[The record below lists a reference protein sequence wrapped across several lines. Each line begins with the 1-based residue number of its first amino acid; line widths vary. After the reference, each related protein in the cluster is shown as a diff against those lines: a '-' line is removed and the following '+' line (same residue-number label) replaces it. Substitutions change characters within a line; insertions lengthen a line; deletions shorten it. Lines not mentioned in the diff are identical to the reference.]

1 MLNRRHIRVKIL
13 QILYSQN
20 RSKSTNKELYNFFNS
35 TTKKFYQFFITQLH
49 FFVLIK
55 QETIRRVEINKKKY
69 YESKIDF
76 LVDFIV
82 ENKFIKAI
90 EDSKYI
96 EQYIT
101 KNEINYFKNDIKI
114 VEQVFDKIYNAEF
127 LKNSSKDTDPV
138 SLLIKIYKELI
149 VTDSNLYSFYEDC
162 EIGWVDDF
170 PLINTEVLNILKNFS
185 RDEKLTINK
194 TIFKD
199 KDDKIFGW
207 NLFKRTSENYLIY
220 ENLISKYTPQWES
233 DRIAVID
240 SLLLKM
246 CITEFK
252 FFENIPYNVS
262 LNEYVEISKDYSSL
276 NSSSFINGILNNIM
290 KDLKDQG
297 LIKKNIMN
305 QKLISW
311 LILLSKI
318 NLLKQ

>member
-20 RSKSTNKELYNFFNS
+20 RSKSTTKELYDFFNS

-55 QETIRRVEINKKKY
+55 QETRRRVEINKKKY

-149 VTDSNLYSFYEDC
+149 VTDSNLHSFYEDC

-170 PLINTEVLNILKNFS
+170 PLINTEVLNMLKNFS

-262 LNEYVEISKDYSSL
+262 LNEYVEISKDYSSM

-290 KDLKDQG
+290 RDLKDQG
-297 LIKKNIMN
+297 LIKKNI
-305 QKLISW
+305 IRSD
-311 LILLSKI
+311 
-318 NLLKQ
+318 NLLNLNS

>member
-20 RSKSTNKELYNFFNS
+20 RSKSTNKELYDFFNS

-170 PLINTEVLNILKNFS
+170 PLINTEILNMLKNFS
-185 RDEKLTINK
+185 RNEKLTINK

-262 LNEYVEISKDYSSL
+262 LNEYVEISKDYSSM

-297 LIKKNIMN
+297 LIKKNI
-305 QKLISW
+305 KRSD
-311 LILLSKI
+311 
-318 NLLKQ
+318 NLLNLSS

>member
-20 RSKSTNKELYNFFNS
+20 RSKSTIKELYDFFNS

-55 QETIRRVEINKKKY
+55 LETRRRVEINKKKY

-76 LVDFIV
+76 LVDFII

-170 PLINTEVLNILKNFS
+170 PLINTEVLNMLKNFS

-262 LNEYVEISKDYSSL
+262 LNEYVEISKDYSSM

-290 KDLKDQG
+290 KDLKDEG
-297 LIKKNIMN
+297 LIKKNI
-305 QKLISW
+305 KRSD
-311 LILLSKI
+311 
-318 NLLKQ
+318 NLLNLSS

>member
-76 LVDFIV
+76 LVDFII

-127 LKNSSKDTDPV
+127 LKNSTKDTDPV

-170 PLINTEVLNILKNFS
+170 PLINTEILNMLKNFS
-185 RDEKLTINK
+185 RNEKLTINK

-262 LNEYVEISKDYSSL
+262 LNEYVEISKDYSSM
-276 NSSSFINGILNNIM
+276 NSSSFINGILNNVM
-290 KDLKDQG
+290 RDLKDQG
-297 LIKKNIMN
+297 LIKKNI
-305 QKLISW
+305 KRSD
-311 LILLSKI
+311 
-318 NLLKQ
+318 NLLNLNS

>member
-76 LVDFIV
+76 LVDFIL

-170 PLINTEVLNILKNFS
+170 PLINTEILNMLKNFS
-185 RDEKLTINK
+185 RNEKLTINK

-262 LNEYVEISKDYSSL
+262 LNEYVEISKDYSSM

-297 LIKKNIMN
+297 LIKKNI
-305 QKLISW
+305 KRSD
-311 LILLSKI
+311 
-318 NLLKQ
+318 NLLNLNS

>member
-20 RSKSTNKELYNFFNS
+20 RSKSTNKELYDFFNS

-149 VTDSNLYSFYEDC
+149 VTDSNLHSFYEDC

-170 PLINTEVLNILKNFS
+170 PLINTEVLNMLKNF
-185 RDEKLTINK
+185 
-194 TIFKD
+194 
-199 KDDKIFGW
+199 
-207 NLFKRTSENYLIY
+207 
-220 ENLISKYTPQWES
+220 
-233 DRIAVID
+233 
-240 SLLLKM
+240 
-246 CITEFK
+246 
-252 FFENIPYNVS
+252 
-262 LNEYVEISKDYSSL
+262 
-276 NSSSFINGILNNIM
+276 
-290 KDLKDQG
+290 
-297 LIKKNIMN
+297 
-305 QKLISW
+305 
-311 LILLSKI
+311 
-318 NLLKQ
+318 

>member
-20 RSKSTNKELYNFFNS
+20 RSKSTNKELYDFFNS

-76 LVDFIV
+76 LVDFII

-170 PLINTEVLNILKNFS
+170 PLINTEILNMLKNFS
-185 RDEKLTINK
+185 RNEKLTINK

-262 LNEYVEISKDYSSL
+262 LNEYVEISKDYSSM

-297 LIKKNIMN
+297 LIKKNI
-305 QKLISW
+305 KRSD
-311 LILLSKI
+311 
-318 NLLKQ
+318 NLLNLSS

>member
-20 RSKSTNKELYNFFNS
+20 RSKSTNKELYDFFNS

-76 LVDFIV
+76 LVDFII

-170 PLINTEVLNILKNFS
+170 PLINTEVLNMLKNFS
-185 RDEKLTINK
+185 RNEKLTINK

-262 LNEYVEISKDYSSL
+262 LNEYVEISKDYSSM

-297 LIKKNIMN
+297 LIKKNI
-305 QKLISW
+305 KRSD
-311 LILLSKI
+311 
-318 NLLKQ
+318 NLLNLSS

>member
-20 RSKSTNKELYNFFNS
+20 RSKSTNKELYDFFNS

-69 YESKIDF
+69 YKSKIDF

-82 ENKFIKAI
+82 KNKFIKAI

-170 PLINTEVLNILKNFS
+170 PLINTEVLNMLKNFS

-262 LNEYVEISKDYSSL
+262 LNEYVEISKDYSSM

-290 KDLKDQG
+290 RDLKDQG
-297 LIKKNIMN
+297 LIKKNI
-305 QKLISW
+305 KRSD
-311 LILLSKI
+311 
-318 NLLKQ
+318 NLLNLNS

>member
-20 RSKSTNKELYNFFNS
+20 RSKSTNKELYDFFNS

-76 LVDFIV
+76 LVDFII

-170 PLINTEVLNILKNFS
+170 PLINTEILNMLKNFS
-185 RDEKLTINK
+185 SNEKLTINK

-199 KDDKIFGW
+199 RDDKIFGW

-220 ENLISKYTPQWES
+220 EKLISNYTPQWES

-262 LNEYVEISKDYSSL
+262 LNEYVEISKDYSSM

-297 LIKKNIMN
+297 LIKKNI
-305 QKLISW
+305 KRSD
-311 LILLSKI
+311 
-318 NLLKQ
+318 NLLNLSS

>member
-82 ENKFIKAI
+82 KNKFIKAI

-127 LKNSSKDTDPV
+127 LKNSTKDTDPV

-149 VTDSNLYSFYEDC
+149 VTDSNLSGFYEDC

-170 PLINTEVLNILKNFS
+170 PLINTEVLNMLKNFS
-185 RDEKLTINK
+185 KDEKLTINK

-199 KDDKIFGW
+199 KSDKIFGW
-207 NLFKRTSENYLIY
+207 NLYKRTSENFLIY
-220 ENLISKYTPQWES
+220 DNLISKYTPEWES

-262 LNEYVEISKDYSSL
+262 LNEYVEISKDYSSM

-290 KDLKDQG
+290 RDLKDQG
-297 LIKKNIMN
+297 FIKKNI
-305 QKLISW
+305 KRSD
-311 LILLSKI
+311 
-318 NLLKQ
+318 NLLNLN

>member
-20 RSKSTNKELYNFFNS
+20 RSKSTNKELYDFFNS

-127 LKNSSKDTDPV
+127 LKNSSKDSDPV
-138 SLLIKIYKELI
+138 SLLIKIYKEFI

-170 PLINTEVLNILKNFS
+170 PLINTEILNMLKNFS
-185 RDEKLTINK
+185 RNEKLTINK

-262 LNEYVEISKDYSSL
+262 LNEYVEISKYYSSM
-276 NSSSFINGILNNIM
+276 NSSSFINGILNNVM

-297 LIKKNIMN
+297 LIKKNI
-305 QKLISW
+305 KRSD
-311 LILLSKI
+311 
-318 NLLKQ
+318 NLLNLSS

>member
-20 RSKSTNKELYNFFNS
+20 RSKSTIKELYDFFNS

-55 QETIRRVEINKKKY
+55 QETRRRVEINKKKY

-76 LVDFIV
+76 LVDFII

-96 EQYIT
+96 EKYIT

-170 PLINTEVLNILKNFS
+170 PLINTEVLNMLKNFS

-207 NLFKRTSENYLIY
+207 NLFKRTSENYHIY

-262 LNEYVEISKDYSSL
+262 LNEYVEISKDYSSM

-297 LIKKNIMN
+297 LIKKNI
-305 QKLISW
+305 KRSD
-311 LILLSKI
+311 
-318 NLLKQ
+318 NLLNLSS

>member
-20 RSKSTNKELYNFFNS
+20 RSKSTIKELYDFFNS

-55 QETIRRVEINKKKY
+55 QETRRRVEINKKKY

-76 LVDFIV
+76 LVDFII

-96 EQYIT
+96 EKYIT

-170 PLINTEVLNILKNFS
+170 PLINTEVLNMLKNFS

-262 LNEYVEISKDYSSL
+262 LNEYVEISKDYSSM

-297 LIKKNIMN
+297 LIKKNI
-305 QKLISW
+305 KRSD
-311 LILLSKI
+311 
-318 NLLKQ
+318 NLLNLNS

>member
-20 RSKSTNKELYNFFNS
+20 RSKSTIKELYDFFNS

-76 LVDFIV
+76 LVDFII

-149 VTDSNLYSFYEDC
+149 VTDSNLHSFYEDC

-170 PLINTEVLNILKNFS
+170 PLINTEVLNMLKNFS

-262 LNEYVEISKDYSSL
+262 LNEYVEISKDYSSM

-297 LIKKNIMN
+297 LIKKNI
-305 QKLISW
+305 KRSD
-311 LILLSKI
+311 
-318 NLLKQ
+318 NLLNLSS

>member
-20 RSKSTNKELYNFFNS
+20 RSKSTNKDLYNFFNS

-55 QETIRRVEINKKKY
+55 QETIKRVEINKKKY

-76 LVDFIV
+76 LVDFII

-96 EQYIT
+96 EKYIA
-101 KNEINYFKNDIKI
+101 KNEINYFKNNIKI
-114 VEQVFDKIYNAEF
+114 VEQVFEKIYNAEF
-127 LKNSSKDTDPV
+127 LKNSTKDTDPV
-138 SLLIKIYKELI
+138 SSLIKIYKELI

-170 PLINTEVLNILKNFS
+170 PLINTEVLNMLKNFS
-185 RDEKLTINK
+185 KDEKLTINK

-240 SLLLKM
+240 GLLLKM

-262 LNEYVEISKDYSSL
+262 LNEYVEISKDYSSM

-297 LIKKNIMN
+297 LIKKNITR
-305 QKLISW
+305 SD
-311 LILLSKI
+311 
-318 NLLKQ
+318 NLLNLDS

>member
-20 RSKSTNKELYNFFNS
+20 RSKSANKELYDFFNS

-170 PLINTEVLNILKNFS
+170 PLINTEVLNMLKNFS

-220 ENLISKYTPQWES
+220 EKLISNYTPQWES

-262 LNEYVEISKDYSSL
+262 LNEYVEISKDYSSM

-297 LIKKNIMN
+297 LIKKNI
-305 QKLISW
+305 KRSD
-311 LILLSKI
+311 
-318 NLLKQ
+318 NLLNLSS

>member
-20 RSKSTNKELYNFFNS
+20 RSKSTIKELYDFFNS

-55 QETIRRVEINKKKY
+55 QETRRRVEINKKKY

-76 LVDFIV
+76 LVDFII

-170 PLINTEVLNILKNFS
+170 PLINTEVLNMLKNFS

-262 LNEYVEISKDYSSL
+262 LNEYVEISKDYSSM

-297 LIKKNIMN
+297 LIKKNI
-305 QKLISW
+305 KRSD
-311 LILLSKI
+311 
-318 NLLKQ
+318 NLLNLSS

>member
-20 RSKSTNKELYNFFNS
+20 RSKSTNKELYDFFNS

-262 LNEYVEISKDYSSL
+262 LNEYVEISKDYSSM

-297 LIKKNIMN
+297 LIKKNI
-305 QKLISW
+305 KRSD
-311 LILLSKI
+311 
-318 NLLKQ
+318 NLLNLSS

>member
-20 RSKSTNKELYNFFNS
+20 RAKSPDKELYSFFNA

-49 FFVLIK
+49 FFVLIR
-55 QETIRRVEINKKKY
+55 QETIRQININKKKY
-69 YESKIDF
+69 YKSEIDF
-76 LVDFIV
+76 LVDIIID
-82 ENKFIKAI
+82 NKFIKAI

-96 EQYIT
+96 QKYIS
-101 KNEINYFKNDIKI
+101 KNEINYFNNDFKI
-114 VEQVFDKIYNAEF
+114 VKQIFDKICNAEF
-127 LKNSSKDTDPV
+127 LKNSTEQINPIS
-138 SLLIKIYKELI
+138 SLIKIYKEII
-149 VTDSNLYSFYEDC
+149 VLDSSLYSFYEDC

-170 PLINTEVLNILKNFS
+170 PLINTEVLNMMKSFSKNE
-185 RDEKLTINK
+185 RLTVNK

-199 KDDKIFGW
+199 KNDKMFGW
-207 NLFKRTSENYLIY
+207 NLFKKTTEYNSIY

-252 FFENIPYNVS
+252 FFENIPINVS

-290 KDLKDQG
+290 RDLKDQG
-297 LIKKNIMN
+297 LIKKYTKRSN
-305 QKLISW
+305 
-311 LILLSKI
+311 
-318 NLLKQ
+318 NLLNLDL

>member
-20 RSKSTNKELYNFFNS
+20 RSKSTIKELYDFFNS

-170 PLINTEVLNILKNFS
+170 PLINTEVLNMLKNFS

-262 LNEYVEISKDYSSL
+262 LNEYVEISKDYSSM

-297 LIKKNIMN
+297 LIKKNI
-305 QKLISW
+305 KRSD
-311 LILLSKI
+311 
-318 NLLKQ
+318 NLLNLSS

>member
-1 MLNRRHIRVKIL
+1 
-13 QILYSQN
+13 
-20 RSKSTNKELYNFFNS
+20 
-35 TTKKFYQFFITQLH
+35 
-49 FFVLIK
+49 LIK

-82 ENKFIKAI
+82 KNKFIKAI

-127 LKNSSKDTDPV
+127 LKNSTKDTDPV

-149 VTDSNLYSFYEDC
+149 VTDSNLSGFYEDC

-170 PLINTEVLNILKNFS
+170 PLINTEVLNMLKNFS
-185 RDEKLTINK
+185 KDEKLTINK

-199 KDDKIFGW
+199 KSDKIFGW
-207 NLFKRTSENYLIY
+207 NLYKRTSENFLIY
-220 ENLISKYTPQWES
+220 DNLISKYTPEWES

-262 LNEYVEISKDYSSL
+262 LNEYVEISKDYSSM

-290 KDLKDQG
+290 RDLKDQG
-297 LIKKNIMN
+297 FIKKNI
-305 QKLISW
+305 KRSD
-311 LILLSKI
+311 
-318 NLLKQ
+318 NLLNLN

>member
-1 MLNRRHIRVKIL
+1 
-13 QILYSQN
+13 
-20 RSKSTNKELYNFFNS
+20 
-35 TTKKFYQFFITQLH
+35 
-49 FFVLIK
+49 
-55 QETIRRVEINKKKY
+55 VEINKKKY
-69 YESKIDF
+69 YKSKIDF
-76 LVDFIV
+76 MVDFIV

-101 KNEINYFKNDIKI
+101 KNKLNYFKNDTKI

-127 LKNSSKDTDPV
+127 LKNSNKDTDPV

-149 VTDSNLYSFYEDC
+149 VTDSNLCSFYEDC

-170 PLINTEVLNILKNFS
+170 PLINTEVLNILKNYS
-185 RDEKLTINK
+185 KHERLTINK

-199 KDDKIFGW
+199 KDDKVFGW
-207 NLFKRTSENYLIY
+207 NLFKKTSENYLIY
-220 ENLISKYTPQWES
+220 DNLISKYTPQWES

-262 LNEYVEISKDYSSL
+262 LNEYVEISKDYSSM

-290 KDLKDQG
+290 RDLKDEG
-297 LIKKNIMN
+297 LIKKNI
-305 QKLISW
+305 KRSD
-311 LILLSKI
+311 
-318 NLLKQ
+318 NLLNLNS

>member
-20 RSKSTNKELYNFFNS
+20 RAKSPNKELYNFFNA

-82 ENKFIKAI
+82 KNKFIKAI

-170 PLINTEVLNILKNFS
+170 PLINTEILNMLKNFS
-185 RDEKLTINK
+185 RNEKLTINK

-207 NLFKRTSENYLIY
+207 NLFKRTSENFLIY

-262 LNEYVEISKDYSSL
+262 LNEYVEISKDYSSM

-290 KDLKDQG
+290 RDLKDQG
-297 LIKKNIMN
+297 LIKKNI
-305 QKLISW
+305 KRSD
-311 LILLSKI
+311 
-318 NLLKQ
+318 NLLNLNS

>member
-20 RSKSTNKELYNFFNS
+20 RSKSTIKELYDFFNS

-55 QETIRRVEINKKKY
+55 LETRRRVEINKKKY

-76 LVDFIV
+76 LVDFII

-96 EQYIT
+96 EKYIT
-101 KNEINYFKNDIKI
+101 ENEINYFKNDIKI

-170 PLINTEVLNILKNFS
+170 PLINTEVLNMLKNFS

-262 LNEYVEISKDYSSL
+262 LNEYVEISKDYSSM

-297 LIKKNIMN
+297 LIKKNI
-305 QKLISW
+305 KRSD
-311 LILLSKI
+311 
-318 NLLKQ
+318 NLLNLSS

>member
-20 RSKSTNKELYNFFNS
+20 RSKSTIKELYDFFNS

-76 LVDFIV
+76 LVDFII

-96 EQYIT
+96 EKYIT

-149 VTDSNLYSFYEDC
+149 VTDSNLHSFYEDC

-170 PLINTEVLNILKNFS
+170 PLINTEVLNMLKNFS

-262 LNEYVEISKDYSSL
+262 LNEYVEISKDYSSM

-297 LIKKNIMN
+297 LIKKNI
-305 QKLISW
+305 KRSD
-311 LILLSKI
+311 
-318 NLLKQ
+318 NLLNLSS

>member
-20 RSKSTNKELYNFFNS
+20 RSKSTIKELYDFFNS

-55 QETIRRVEINKKKY
+55 KETRRRVEINKKKY

-76 LVDFIV
+76 LVDFII

-96 EQYIT
+96 EKYIT

-138 SLLIKIYKELI
+138 SLLTKIYKELI

-170 PLINTEVLNILKNFS
+170 PLINTEVLNMLKNFS

-262 LNEYVEISKDYSSL
+262 LNEYVEISKDYSSM

-297 LIKKNIMN
+297 LIKKNI
-305 QKLISW
+305 KRSD
-311 LILLSKI
+311 
-318 NLLKQ
+318 NLLNLSS

>member
-20 RSKSTNKELYNFFNS
+20 RSKSTNKELYDFFNS

-170 PLINTEVLNILKNFS
+170 PLINTEILNMLKNFS
-185 RDEKLTINK
+185 SNEKLTINK

-207 NLFKRTSENYLIY
+207 NLFKRTSENFLIY

-262 LNEYVEISKDYSSL
+262 LNEYVEISKDYSSM

-297 LIKKNIMN
+297 LIKKNI
-305 QKLISW
+305 KRSD
-311 LILLSKI
+311 
-318 NLLKQ
+318 NLLNLNS

>member
-20 RSKSTNKELYNFFNS
+20 RSKSTNKVLYDFFNS

-76 LVDFIV
+76 LVDSIV

-96 EQYIT
+96 EQYKT

-114 VEQVFDKIYNAEF
+114 VEQVVDKIYNAEF

-170 PLINTEVLNILKNFS
+170 PLINTEVLNMLKNFS

-220 ENLISKYTPQWES
+220 EKLISNYTPQWES

-252 FFENIPYNVS
+252 FFENIPFNVS
-262 LNEYVEISKDYSSL
+262 LNEYVEISKDYSSM

-297 LIKKNIMN
+297 LIKKNI
-305 QKLISW
+305 KRSD
-311 LILLSKI
+311 
-318 NLLKQ
+318 NLLNLSS

>member
-20 RSKSTNKELYNFFNS
+20 RSKSTIKELYDFFNS

-76 LVDFIV
+76 LVDFII

-138 SLLIKIYKELI
+138 TLLIKIYKELI

-170 PLINTEVLNILKNFS
+170 PLINTEVLNMLKNFS

-262 LNEYVEISKDYSSL
+262 LNEYVEISKDYSSM

-297 LIKKNIMN
+297 LIKKNI
-305 QKLISW
+305 KRSD
-311 LILLSKI
+311 
-318 NLLKQ
+318 NLLNLSS

>member
-20 RSKSTNKELYNFFNS
+20 RSKSTNKELYDFFNS

-76 LVDFIV
+76 LVDFII

-127 LKNSSKDTDPV
+127 LKNSTKDTNPV

-170 PLINTEVLNILKNFS
+170 PLINTEVLNML
-185 RDEKLTINK
+185 
-194 TIFKD
+194 
-199 KDDKIFGW
+199 KIFPRTK
-207 NLFKRTSENYLIY
+207 NL
-220 ENLISKYTPQWES
+220 
-233 DRIAVID
+233 
-240 SLLLKM
+240 
-246 CITEFK
+246 
-252 FFENIPYNVS
+252 
-262 LNEYVEISKDYSSL
+262 
-276 NSSSFINGILNNIM
+276 
-290 KDLKDQG
+290 
-297 LIKKNIMN
+297 
-305 QKLISW
+305 
-311 LILLSKI
+311 
-318 NLLKQ
+318 

>member
-20 RSKSTNKELYNFFNS
+20 RAKSPDKELYSFFTA

-49 FFVLIK
+49 FFVLIR
-55 QETIRRVEINKKKY
+55 QETIRQIDINKKKY
-69 YESKIDF
+69 YESEIDF
-76 LVDFIV
+76 LVDIIID
-82 ENKFIKAI
+82 NKFIKAI
-90 EDSKYI
+90 EESKYI
-96 EQYIT
+96 QKYIS
-101 KNEINYFKNDIKI
+101 KNEINYFNNDFKI
-114 VEQVFDKIYNAEF
+114 VKQIFDKICNAEF
-127 LKNSSKDTDPV
+127 LKNSTKQINPIS
-138 SLLIKIYKELI
+138 SLIKIYKEII
-149 VTDSNLYSFYEDC
+149 VLDSSLYSFYEDC

-170 PLINTEVLNILKNFS
+170 PLINTEVLNMMKSFSKN
-185 RDEKLTINK
+185 EELTVNK

-199 KDDKIFGW
+199 KNDKMFGW
-207 NLFKRTSENYLIY
+207 NLFKKTTENNSIY

-252 FFENIPYNVS
+252 FFENIPINVS

-290 KDLKDQG
+290 RDLKDQG
-297 LIKKNIMN
+297 LIKKYTKRSN
-305 QKLISW
+305 
-311 LILLSKI
+311 
-318 NLLKQ
+318 NLLNLDL

>member
-13 QILYSQN
+13 QILYAQN
-20 RSKSTNKELYNFFNS
+20 RCKSTNKELYDFFNS

-76 LVDFIV
+76 LVDFII

-114 VEQVFDKIYNAEF
+114 VEEVFDKIYNAEF
-127 LKNSSKDTDPV
+127 LKNSAKDTDPV

-170 PLINTEVLNILKNFS
+170 PLVNTEVLNMLKNFAKN
-185 RDEKLTINK
+185 EKLTINK

-240 SLLLKM
+240 GLLLKM

-262 LNEYVEISKDYSSL
+262 LNEYVEISKDYSSM

-290 KDLKDQG
+290 RDLKDQG
-297 LIKKNIMN
+297 LIKKNI
-305 QKLISW
+305 KRSD
-311 LILLSKI
+311 
-318 NLLKQ
+318 NLLNLNS